1 MRIFIRTSSRVL
13 KKISVGDGEVTEY
26 GYVRVSTLKQDL
38 GVKVQ
43 LDAMEKLNIK
53 NKNIVIDKISGT
65 KDDRPN
71 LAKLI
76 KKMKKGDVLYIYKLD
91 RLTRRVKK
99 MTELVELFNKRGI
112 EMVSLTQPIN
122 IKSAEGRC
130 QCYIFT
136 AIAELEVENLRARTR
151 AGLNKS
157 TKKGGR
163 KSIPDKVIKE
173 AVKLNLLGEMT
184 NIEIANELEISVTTL
199 YRYLR
204 KERSFCKVSD

>member
-1 MRIFIRTSSRVL
+1 M
-13 KKISVGDGEVTEY
+13 
-26 GYVRVSTLKQDL
+26 
-38 GVKVQ
+38 
-43 LDAMEKLNIK
+43 
-53 NKNIVIDKISGT
+53 
-65 KDDRPN
+65 
-71 LAKLI
+71 
-76 KKMKKGDVLYIYKLD
+76 
-91 RLTRRVKK
+91 
-99 MTELVELFNKRGI
+99 
-112 EMVSLTQPIN
+112 
-122 IKSAEGRC
+122 
-130 QCYIFT
+130 FT

-173 AVKLNLLGEMT
+173 AMKLNLLGEMT